1 MTLVEAMKEGG
12 GGETRRGEA
21 RRGKAAITRRRTG
34 RKRWKKRWRGMRK
47 TWRERKRE
55 GGWEGGCWGLVWKI
69 STSYKSG
76 VVGMKLEGKVV
87 TRWGLV
93 VEVAT

>member
-1 MTLVEAMKEGG
+1 MEKALERDEGNVARKKEREGG
-12 GGETRRGEA
+12 
-21 RRGKAAITRRRTG
+21 
-34 RKRWKKRWRGMRK
+34 
-47 TWRERKRE
+47 RE

-76 VVGMKLEGKVV
+76 VVGMKLEGKVA

-93 VEVAT
+93 VEVATLSREGWWWWRSRGEKG